1 MVLCV
6 QHAKLTLLFK
16 CIFNRLLALVVILAI
31 SNLGTSFAAASLSK
45 DTTISS
51 NAELTDKHTQ
61 EALSTQTST
70 DSIAFDRAT
79 ITPDGR
85 RILCNVN
92 DGDVDC
98 SITDSNSFRSIDENM
113 CRKLIYECKRGNTV
127 NLSRTWKNGDVT
139 SFNIC
144 PFNEGNIRKSD
155 VSKFVNNKG
164 QSMLFEIV
172 DGGHCKISGDAVAQ
186 SLGNICEVRDD
197 CAAGL
202 ECIKDESVVVQCKK
216 RCAMRRWAPR
226 MVVECQNDCDHP
238 SCLSDVVESV

>member
-1 MVLCV
+1 M
-6 QHAKLTLLFK
+6 QQSLTQLVP
-16 CIFNRLLALVVILAI
+16 FNFTTRLLALVVILAI

-45 DTTISS
+45 DTAVSS
-51 NAELTDKHTQ
+51 SAELTDKHTQ

-85 RILCNVN
+85 RILCSVN

-98 SITDSNSFRSIDENM
+98 SIAGSSSFRSIDENM
-113 CRKLIYECKRGNTV
+113 CRKMINECKRGNTV

-144 PFNEGNIRKSD
+144 PFNEGNIRKTD
-155 VSKFVNNKG
+155 ESKFVNNKG
-164 QSMLFEIV
+164 QSLIFEMV

-186 SLGNICEVRDD
+186 SLGNICEVGDD
-197 CAAGL
+197 CAPGL
-202 ECIKDESVVVQCKK
+202 ECRKDVSFVAQCKK
-216 RCAMRRWAPR
+216 RCAMKRWAPR
-226 MVVECQNDCDHP
+226 MVVECQNNCDHP